1 MADSE
6 TSARES
12 AAELRITRVSALSNH
27 DLVAVVTYLLAKHPD
42 TFPPMLDDALSAVSP
57 KAGGG
62 KPAAGPGSAGT
73 DSAGEGK
80 REW

>member
-6 TSARES
+6 TSTREA
-12 AAELRITRVSALSNH
+12 AAELRITRVSALSDH
-27 DLVAVVTYLLAKHPD
+27 DLVAMVTYLLAKHPD

-57 KAGGG
+57 KAEGG
-62 KPAAGPGSAGT
+62 PAASGPR
-73 DSAGEGK
+73 SAGEGK

>member
-27 DLVAVVTYLLAKHPD
+27 DLVAVVTYPLAKHPD
-42 TFPPMLDDALSAVSP
+42 TFPPLLDDALSAVSP

-62 KPAAGPGSAGT
+62 TGTTGPGSAG
-73 DSAGEGK
+73 EVK

>member
-12 AAELRITRVSALSNH
+12 GAELRITRVSALSDH
-27 DLVAVVTYLLAKHPD
+27 DLVAVMTYLLAKHPD

-62 KPAAGPGSAGT
+62 PAAGPS
-73 DSAGEGK
+73 SAGEGK
-80 REW
+80 HEW

>member
-6 TSARES
+6 NSAREP
-12 AAELRITRVSALSNH
+12 AAELRITRVSGLSDH
-27 DLVAVVTYLLAKHPD
+27 DLIAVVTYLLAKHPD

-62 KPAAGPGSAGT
+62 TSATEPNSGSQAQ
-73 DSAGEGK
+73 
-80 REW
+80 RQW

>member
-6 TSARES
+6 TNTRES
-12 AAELRITRVSALSNH
+12 AAELRITRVSALSDH
-27 DLVAVVTYLLAKHPD
+27 DLVAMVTYLLAKHPD
-42 TFPPMLDDALSAVSP
+42 TFPPMLDEALSAVSP
-57 KAGGG
+57 KAGDRTGAGG
-62 KPAAGPGSAGT
+62 Q

>member
-12 AAELRITRVSALSNH
+12 AAELRITRVSSLSGR
-27 DLVAVVTYLLAKHPD
+27 DLIAIVTYLLAKHPD

-57 KAGGG
+57 KAEGG
-62 KPAAGPGSAGT
+62 KPAAGPS
-73 DSAGEGK
+73 SAGEGK